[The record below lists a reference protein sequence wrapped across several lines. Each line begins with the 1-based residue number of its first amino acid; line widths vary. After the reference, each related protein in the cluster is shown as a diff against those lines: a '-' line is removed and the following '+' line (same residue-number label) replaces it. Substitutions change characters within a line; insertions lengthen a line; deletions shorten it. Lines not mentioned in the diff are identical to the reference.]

1 MREDPPLLRQLSQGR
16 VLTVLRE
23 VSHLRLAEIA
33 RRTGLSRPTVSEVVD
48 ELRAAGWVEYVE
60 EHPDSRN
67 VMGRPARLV
76 RFRADAGCVLGIDI
90 GPHRTSA
97 VIADLNGEPLATS
110 RCATSAA
117 QDSRELL
124 AAVRLAVRGA
134 LDEAGLKREAVLA
147 AAVGSPGI
155 LDPRSG
161 KLAQAPGLP
170 GWTSLNLKA
179 ELRRTFRCPV
189 QVEND
194 VNLAVLGEQWKGIA
208 RNTPTVVF
216 ALWGERVGGGI
227 CIDGRLHRGTSGA
240 AGEIGYLTVL
250 DPHDDLGA
258 RPDAEGLGPFERLT
272 GASAIVDLA
281 GSLPYRRSPR
291 LAALLREGALD
302 VVSVFDAAADGDPG
316 AQGVIDTVAARLA
329 RGLAPVLLVLD
340 PDLLVI
346 GGGLS
351 RAGRV
356 VLDAVTRHLRP
367 LTLVPTP
374 IELSR
379 LGDDAVVMGAVR
391 LALDDVE
398 NRLLPPNEQR
408 VRSENS
414 GAKRST

>member
-1 MREDPPLLRQLSQGR
+1 MRDDPPLLRQLSQGK
-16 VLTVLRE
+16 VLTALRE
-23 VSHLRLAEIA
+23 VPHLRLAEIA

-48 ELRAAGWVEYVE
+48 ELREAGWVDYVE
-60 EHPDSRN
+60 EHRDSRN
-67 VMGRPARLV
+67 VIGRPARLV

-90 GPHRTSA
+90 GPHHTST
-97 VIADLNGEPLATS
+97 VVADLNGEPLTTSRRATS
-110 RCATSAA
+110 GA
-117 QDSRELL
+117 QDGRELL
-124 AAVRLAVRGA
+124 AVVRSAIREA
-134 LDEAGLKREAVLA
+134 LHEAGFKREQVLA
-147 AAVGSPGI
+147 AAAGSPGI
-155 LDPRSG
+155 LDPDSS
-161 KLAQAPGLP
+161 KLVQAPGLP
-170 GWTSLNLKA
+170 GWTSLNLRA
-179 ELRRTFRCPV
+179 ELRRSLRCPV

-194 VNLAVLGEQWKGIA
+194 VNLAVLGEQWRGIA

-216 ALWGERVGGGI
+216 ALWGQRVGGGI

-250 DPHDDLGA
+250 EPHSHDGA
-258 RPDAEGLGPFERLT
+258 RPDAQGRGPFERLT

-281 GSLPYRRSPR
+281 RSLPYRRSPR
-291 LAALLREGALD
+291 LAALLRDDALD
-302 VVSVFDAAADGDPG
+302 VVSVFDAAADGDSG
-316 AQGVIDTVAARLA
+316 AQGVIDTIAARLA

-351 RAGRV
+351 RAGPI

-374 IELSR
+374 IELSL

-408 VRSENS
+408 IRSGNS
-414 GAKRST
+414 GAGRPS